1 LPYQKSLTRKIQWD
15 KILVKLR
22 VTIFLSDFTYLVVEF
37 QITNSLSL
45 GTVGLTLQKISEA
58 WKECR
63 DKTYTLR

>member
-1 LPYQKSLTRKIQWD
+1 VKS
-15 KILVKLR
+15 R

-58 WKECR
+58 RKECR
-63 DKTYTLR
+63 DKTYTLT